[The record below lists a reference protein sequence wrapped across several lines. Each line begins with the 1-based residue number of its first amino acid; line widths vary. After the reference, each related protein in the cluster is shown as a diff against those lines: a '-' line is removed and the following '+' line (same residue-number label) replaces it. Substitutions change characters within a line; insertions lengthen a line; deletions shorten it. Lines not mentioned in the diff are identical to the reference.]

1 MSDSSTAT
9 DPLSLLQTRRS
20 VPPPALGEP
29 GPDAAELDRLL
40 AVAARVPD
48 HGKLVPWRFI
58 VFRGDARHRAGAAIA
73 QVFKAQNPEAGDERL
88 SLERKRLAQA
98 PVVVGI
104 VSRAAPHV
112 KIPEWEQVLSA
123 GAVAMT
129 LLVAANAA
137 GYATSWLTEWYSY
150 DPDVRAA
157 FGLAEHERFAGLV
170 HIGRATA
177 VIEDRVR
184 PVMDAIVTHY

>member
-1 MSDSSTAT
+1 MNDSPSQDT
-9 DPLSLLQTRRS
+9 LSLLQSRRS

-73 QVFKAQNPEAGDERL
+73 DVFKIQNPGAGEERL
-88 SLERKRLAQA
+88 MLERKRLAQA
-98 PVVVGI
+98 PVVVGV

-129 LLVAANAA
+129 LVVAANAA

-150 DPDVRAA
+150 DPQARAA
-157 FGLAEHERFAGLV
+157 LGLAEHERFAGFV
-170 HIGRATA
+170 HIGRATTT
-177 VIEDRVR
+177 IEDRVR
-184 PVMDAIVTHY
+184 PVMDEIVSHY